1 MQVTPVRATA
11 EPHVRA
17 DEHAAAVERLVQPAV
32 AAAAPTKVH
41 ASSGAEGGVAHE
53 RGRPRDDSHDLRARD
68 MEVRTEHALQE
79 PDGSLDLL
87 PSYEFA
93 LGPDGLPYAV
103 EQGIAPFE
111 PPEEPPVEGVEAR
124 EEVDEEPEPTTD
136 VVARERAPIDETPVS
151 DDDEDTPSPERRE
164 EPIARA
170 YGRSDEPVVAP
181 RVETVA

>member
-1 MQVTPVRATA
+1 MQVAPVRATA

-17 DEHAAAVERLVQPAV
+17 DEHAATVERLALPAV

-41 ASSGAEGGVAHE
+41 AAGGAQGGVAHE
-53 RGRPRDDSHDLRARD
+53 RGRSRDDSHDLRARD
-68 MEVRTEHALQE
+68 MEVRTEHALRQ
-79 PDGSLDLL
+79 PDGHLDLL

-93 LGPDGLPYAV
+93 LGPDGLPYAI
-103 EQGIAPFE
+103 EQGITPFE
-111 PPEEPPVEGVEAR
+111 ATEEKPAEDVEAR
-124 EEVDEEPEPTTD
+124 DEADEEPEPTTD

-151 DDDEDTPSPERRE
+151 DDDEETPPPERRE